1 MELFDNK
8 TLFLIIQLHVLVSFP
23 LLPGTRNQ
31 SNISTNAVRLVVS
44 GIDGGMK
51 DGGEV
56 ETNGDMLGL

>member
-1 MELFDNK
+1 M
-8 TLFLIIQLHVLVSFP
+8 LVSFP

-31 SNISTNAVRLVVS
+31 SNLSTNAVRLIVS
-44 GIDGGMK
+44 GIDGAME